1 MASILIL
8 SEKGDGIPLALRLAD
23 ENHIVKLWIKNAE
36 SKTLLEDY
44 KNPSKVS
51 NPKAMLDQYDLVV
64 ADTFGLGQLCDEF
77 IEKKKSVIGGGSFN
91 DRLTT
96 DLTYQTKVV
105 KTLTKM
111 KFELMDGVEVT
122 TEGWFNGKE
131 WVRPFNHSFTMRRLM
146 TGDIGPLTPCM
157 GNVVWPTNGDKLTNE
172 VIESLQPLLEKVGY
186 LGPISVSCLVGEQ
199 EIHFIDFTTSFR
211 YDTIQAWCELLQLP
225 LFDYLYNLVSQKK
238 QEVPFHDETSI
249 SVRLSIPPY
258 PYEGTFGWEAGT
270 LRIPQEAKKHVWPT
284 NANGVVGCIT
294 ARGATV
300 RECQRRVYR
309 TIKNVVTHQEVQY
322 RTDIGNG
329 VEELKLKL
337 KGQGWL

>member
-8 SEKGDGIPLALRLAD
+8 SEKGEGIPLALRLAD

-36 SKTLLEDY
+36 SKTLLEGY

-51 NPKAMLDQYDLVV
+51 NPKAMLDQYDLVI

-77 IEKKKSVIGGGSFN
+77 IEKGKAVIGGGSFN

-111 KFELMDGVEVT
+111 KQEVKSGIVMM

-131 WVRPFNHSFTMRRLM
+131 WVRPFNHSFTVKCLM

-157 GNVVWPTNGDKLTNE
+157 GNIVWPTNGDKLTTE
-172 VIESLQPLLEKVGY
+172 TVELLTPLLEKVGY
-186 LGPISVSCLVGEQ
+186 VGPISVIYITDDQSIYFLNFKAG
-199 EIHFIDFTTSFR
+199 FN
-211 YDTIQAWCELLQLP
+211 YDAVQAWCELLKLS
-225 LFDYLYNLVSQKK
+225 LFDYLYNLMSQQK
-238 QEVPFHDETSI
+238 QEVPFYNETSI

-258 PYEGTFGWEAGT
+258 PYEGETKARS
-270 LRIPQEAKKHVWPT
+270 LDVPNEAKKHVWFT
-284 NANGVVGCIT
+284 NGNNVVGCVT
-294 ARGATV
+294 ARGTTV
-300 RECQRRVYR
+300 RECQRRAYR
-309 TIKNVVTHQEVQY
+309 TIKNIVTDQDIQY

-329 VEELKLKL
+329 VEEVKMKL